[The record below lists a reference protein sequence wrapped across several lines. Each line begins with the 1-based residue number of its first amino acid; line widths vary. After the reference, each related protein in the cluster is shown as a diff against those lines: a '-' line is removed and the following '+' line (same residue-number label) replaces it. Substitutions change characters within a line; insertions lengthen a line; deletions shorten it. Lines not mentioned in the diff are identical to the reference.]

1 MKKKGMRLICLISFW
16 KWCDDMTETV
26 SVEVLHEVVYSFID
40 EKMGK
45 VTITQR
51 VTQEQLASMLT
62 DKNITLI
69 SVDKAPKT
77 YNFRKKRKR

>member
-1 MKKKGMRLICLISFW
+1 MS
-16 KWCDDMTETV
+16 ETV

-51 VTQEQLASMLT
+51 VTQERLASLLT

-69 SVDKAPKT
+69 SVDKPPKA
-77 YNFRKKRKR
+77 YSFKKRRKR